1 MKVAIRN
8 NQKKFKVTKEIR
20 DLVRTAVKAALDY
33 MDFEFGSKAEISLMF
48 TDNAEIRELNRE
60 HRNIDR
66 ATDVLSFPLLEYDEE
81 GNILEECKEF
91 TPNGELF
98 LGDIVISL
106 ERAAEQAEEY
116 GHSFER
122 EIGFLTVHSML
133 HLLGYD
139 HVNGGLEQTIMRE
152 KEESVLEA
160 LGLAVNKI

>member
-20 DLVRTAVKAALDY
+20 DLVRSAVKAALDY

-48 TDNAEIRELNRE
+48 VDNEEIRELNRE

-66 ATDVLSFPLLEYDEE
+66 ATDVLSFPLIEYDEE
-81 GNILEECKEF
+81 GYVIEEYMDF
-91 TPNGELF
+91 NPNGEMV

-116 GHSFER
+116 F
-122 EIGFLTVHSML
+122 
-133 HLLGYD
+133 
-139 HVNGGLEQTIMRE
+139 GGVQ
-152 KEESVLEA
+152 
-160 LGLAVNKI
+160 